1 MNEKTKKSTKKFM
14 RGVLAATC
22 LTAAG
27 AGAAHA
33 STVTEVGDNFSHN
46 LASPTVL
53 SVGTT
58 QVIGTVADGVPSFQ
72 TDYFAFEDIFSNFD
86 LKFTATSCC
95 DLSAEL
101 FNSSSSSLAG
111 PTTFSSIGGA
121 IHLTGSA
128 PGDHILIVRLAN
140 GTEGSAYQVDL
151 IAGEGTAAVPE
162 PGAAGLTGLAMG
174 AGLLGLRRRKQA
186 K

>member
-1 MNEKTKKSTKKFM
+1 VDAKTKKKRFM

-33 STVTEVGDNFSHN
+33 GTVTELNDNFSHS
-46 LASPTVL
+46 LASPFVL
-53 SVGTT
+53 STGTT
-58 QVIGTVADGVPSFQ
+58 QVIGTVSDGAVTLQ
-72 TDYFAFEDIFSNFD
+72 TDYFAFQDIFSNFD

-95 DLSAEL
+95 DLSAEI
-101 FNSSSSSLAG
+101 FNSSDSPLAG
-111 PTTFSSIGGA
+111 PTTFSTVGGA
-121 IHLTGSA
+121 IHLTGTA
-128 PGDHILIVRLAN
+128 PGDHVLIVKLAN
-140 GTEGSAYQVDL
+140 GTEGAAYQVDL
-151 IAGEGTAAVPE
+151 VAGGATAAPE
-162 PGAAGLTGLAMG
+162 PGAVGLTGLAMG